1 MQKWQC
7 LIHIGTLE
15 TRVSSEKEKSFR
27 VFRYHFALFS
37 HFVRSRKM
45 RNFREIE
52 NTKILQKNA
61 KILRKKLCENFEK
74 KIMRKFREKIRRKFR
89 EKN

>member
-1 MQKWQC
+1 MHTWMHVRMNKFN
-7 LIHIGTLE
+7 L
-15 TRVSSEKEKSFR
+15 FR
-27 VFRYHFALFS
+27 E
-37 HFVRSRKM
+37 KM

-74 KIMRKFREKIRRKFR
+74 KIMRKFREKIKRKFR